1 MSKQNNDTEAETTSH
16 ELETLR
22 NLIYG
27 NQARAA
33 EKRITHL
40 ERRVEA
46 VYAEL
51 GETIRTKTGE
61 TGADSAAKL
70 AKVRQELL
78 ERMDGQHADLGKR
91 LDALAADMKNQ
102 INALQTKMEKLHA
115 EQTERLLTLQADA
128 QERDDDLRQELLT
141 LTAWLDDQKTSR
153 YTLGDLLVQLGDQL
167 RQKKEE
173 GNG

>member
-1 MSKQNNDTEAETTSH
+1 MSKQDNDTQPDPPSH

-33 EKRITHL
+33 EKRITNL
-40 ERRVEA
+40 ERRVET

-51 GETIRTKTGE
+51 GETIRSKTGE
-61 TGADSAAKL
+61 AGTHAAEQL
-70 AKVRQELL
+70 AQVRRELL
-78 ERMDGQHADLGKR
+78 DRMDGQHADLVKR
-91 LDALAADMKNQ
+91 LDALAADMKSQ
-102 INALQTKMEKLHA
+102 LNALQAKMEKLHA

-141 LTAWLDDQKTSR
+141 LTAWLDDQKSSR

-173 GNG
+173 SIS